1 MSENIRDIIEDIR
14 AGGTTSI
21 EGIAEE
27 LNQLGILVDGDSWSP
42 SKVAG
47 LMWMLDSSGPT
58 AKNPTPN

>member
-1 MSENIRDIIEDIR
+1 MADDIRDIIDGIR

-21 EGIAEE
+21 EDIAGE
-27 LNQLGILVDGDSWSP
+27 LNRLGILVDGQPWSP

-58 AKNPTPN
+58 AKNPTGN

>member
-1 MSENIRDIIEDIR
+1 MAEDIRDIIDDIR
-14 AGGTTSI
+14 TGGTASM

-27 LNQLGILVDGDSWSP
+27 LNRRGFLVDGQPWSP

-58 AKNPTPN
+58 PNNPLEN